1 GQHALVRLKQKPEHL
16 SMLGLCFSNLVY
28 VAASYFSAA
37 RNFTSACYFAAIRF
51 TFRFYSLAIAS
62 LI

>member
-1 GQHALVRLKQKPEHL
+1 
-16 SMLGLCFSNLVY
+16 MLGLCFSNLVY
-28 VAASYFSAA
+28 VAASYSRAV
-37 RNFTSACYFAAIRF
+37 RYFTAIRF

>member
-1 GQHALVRLKQKPEHL
+1 
-16 SMLGLCFSNLVY
+16 MLGLCFFNLVY
-28 VAASYFSAA
+28 VAASYSRAVRYFAAA
-37 RNFTSACYFAAIRF
+37 RNFTSAGYLAAIRF

>member
-1 GQHALVRLKQKPEHL
+1 
-16 SMLGLCFSNLVY
+16 MLGLCFFNLAY
-28 VAASYFSAA
+28 VAASYSRAA
-37 RNFTSACYFAAIRF
+37 RYFAAIRF